1 MPEVYRG
8 RKSRGRKSPRKYS
21 KDRKSGRKSPRK
33 YSKGRKSG
41 RKYSKG
47 RKSPRY
53 SRSRNRFRGVT
64 YRSGD
69 HFNAE
74 ELLELNQSLV
84 EYNPQELD
92 MYSEELLSPSSPQ
105 GATSSTPQGAT
116 SSTPQGAT
124 PDLAT
129 LTPGDLSEHV
139 LDAFEDEDFP
149 TRKVIGSLSF
159 REMAEFKRNRV
170 HWQYLKPDVQR
181 KISDTMT
188 PEDFDEMMGDVGNQ
202 VMSLTIGDVTEFNN
216 RTSVRNPRS
225 RTRGRQ

>member
-8 RKSRGRKSPRKYS
+8 RKSRG
-21 KDRKSGRKSPRK
+21 RKSGRKSPRK

-74 ELLELNQSLV
+74 ELLELNQSLLH
-84 EYNPQELD
+84 YNPELD
-92 MYSEELLSPSSPQ
+92 RYSEELLSPSSPQ

-139 LDAFEDEDFP
+139 LDAFGDEDFP

-170 HWQYLKPDVQR
+170 HWQYLQPDVQR

-188 PEDFDEMMGDVGNQ
+188 PEDFDEMMDDVGNQ